1 MRIHTLQTPTM
12 TTKVLTIDDQG
23 DIRRL
28 IRMALEFQG
37 HEVSEALN
45 AETGLQMA
53 RREKPDVILLDV
65 NMPGMNGVDF
75 CQVLADDPALSSIPV
90 IMLSGVEDEAT
101 RQRAL
106 AAGAKVYLTKPF
118 NPMYLLELVE
128 QYAT

>member
-1 MRIHTLQTPTM
+1 M

-28 IRMALEFQG
+28 IRMALEFQN
-37 HEVSEALN
+37 HEVCEALN

-53 RREKPDVILLDV
+53 RSEKPHVILLDV

-75 CQVLADDPALSSIPV
+75 CQVLSADPALASIPV

-101 RQRAL
+101 RQRAI
-106 AAGAKVYLTKPF
+106 ASGAKVYLTKPF

-128 QYAT
+128 RYAT